1 MCCNIIL
8 LRFNYYW
15 TRDFIWK
22 YPDLFLYYHK
32 AAYNNIDYFSQW
44 KKITY
49 LNICF
54 MGGICT
60 PKNKQAKESFL
71 ISYKPSQ
78 RISRAKEKT
87 FSIKSWTG
95 SNFFTQCLSCQ
106 QIFNSYKIYA
116 YTSNALIRNAN
127 IIHLEDTPHTD
138 AIAAF
143 HNFTKCSSF
152 FWV

>member
-1 MCCNIIL
+1 M
-8 LRFNYYW
+8 
-15 TRDFIWK
+15 
-22 YPDLFLYYHK
+22 
-32 AAYNNIDYFSQW
+32 
-44 KKITY
+44 
-49 LNICF
+49 NICF
-54 MGGICT
+54 TGGICT

-78 RISRAKEKT
+78 RTSRPKEKT

-95 SNFFTQCLSCQ
+95 SNFFTQCWPCQ
-106 QIFNSYKIYA
+106 QIFNSYKVYA

-127 IIHLEDTPHTD
+127 IIHLEDTPHTN

-152 FWV
+152 WVLSSSEYSFLIKETRKELGFNNTNLTLIRKYLLAINKMK

>member
-1 MCCNIIL
+1 
-8 LRFNYYW
+8 
-15 TRDFIWK
+15 
-22 YPDLFLYYHK
+22 
-32 AAYNNIDYFSQW
+32 
-44 KKITY
+44 
-49 LNICF
+49 

-127 IIHLEDTPHTD
+127 IIHLEVSPYEHFFLLSLLCL
-138 AIAAF
+138 AGF
-143 HNFTKCSSF
+143 HGGVSLFGGKT
-152 FWV
+152 